1 MNNEASSWRF
11 VVVHTLEKIYPD
23 YIPDEHDIPLD
34 LSVFLGETAS
44 FQVAFTPPRT
54 PQFRQTSGLSVA
66 VNMSAAPYV
75 KLYSVELVPCDLAA
89 FSGHDEGYDRD
100 QPGLYPDLLRPL
112 VDGTIRPLL
121 GSWKS
126 LWVDFRIDDHAQA
139 GIHDIEITI
148 SDVQATVLF
157 CHRTS
162 IEVIAAELP
171 KLPIVNTHWLHCD
184 GLAQFYRVE
193 VFSEQHWE
201 FIDKFMA
208 SASRMQVN
216 SILTPIWTPPLDT
229 EPGGHRLP
237 TQLLEISYENGE
249 YTFDFEQL
257 GRWLRLCRKNGI
269 EYLELAHLFT
279 QWGAEATPSIYIDVA
294 GELVEK
300 FGWHVSA
307 EHPSYRHFLE
317 QLLPRLRAYLD
328 EHWDLAKVMFH
339 ISDEPSGPDG
349 LSKYLR
355 AKSVV
360 EDLLVPCVII
370 DALSDVSFYDTG
382 AVQHPVVATDAV
394 MPFLAREVPQ
404 LWVYYCVGQDRAV
417 SNRFFALPSSRNR
430 VIGHQLFAY
439 DCAGFLHW
447 GFNFYNSEL
456 SRRPI
461 NPFEDTTASGALL
474 GGDAFMVYPGE
485 DGQPLE
491 SIRYKVFT
499 QAMFDLRAMHRLSEL
514 EGRAV
519 VMELIDTDG
528 RGGHLRFDAYRT
540 DPLHYLR
547 VRRAINQRLAAFRRS
562 IRVGEENQMSG
573 NGKGTN

>member
-1 MNNEASSWRF
+1 MNSDGSRWRF
-11 VVVHTLEKIYPD
+11 AAAHTLEKIYPD
-23 YIPDEHDIPLD
+23 YTPAESAVGLD

-54 PQFRQTSGLSVA
+54 SCFRQTAAISVA
-66 VNMSAAPYV
+66 VNAAADPYV
-75 KLYSVELVPCDLAA
+75 TLYSVDLVPCDLAA
-89 FSGHDEGYDRD
+89 FSGHDKGYDRD

-112 VDGTIRPLL
+112 TDGAIAPLL
-121 GSWKS
+121 GGWKA
-126 LWVDFRIDDHAQA
+126 LWVDFRVDDPAQA
-139 GIHDIEITI
+139 GSHDVEITM
-148 SDVQATVLF
+148 SDALSTVLY
-157 CHRTS
+157 RYTVS
-162 IEVIAAELP
+162 IEVIAADLP

-193 VFSEQHWE
+193 VFSEQHWQL
-201 FIDKFMA
+201 IDNFMA

-237 TQLLEISYENGE
+237 TQLLRISYENGA
-249 YTFDFEQL
+249 YSFDFEQL
-257 GRWLRLCRKNGI
+257 GRWLRLCRKNDI

-279 QWGAEATPSIYIDVA
+279 QWGAEATPSIYVDVA

-307 EHPSYRHFLE
+307 MDQSYRAFLE
-317 QLLPRLRAYLD
+317 QLLPRLKAYLGA
-328 EHWDLAKVMFH
+328 HWDLTKVMFH
-339 ISDEPSGPDG
+339 ISDEPSGPGG
-349 LSKYLR
+349 LSNYLR
-355 AKSVV
+355 SKSVV
-360 EDLLVPCVII
+360 DDLVAPCTVI
-370 DALSDVSFYDTG
+370 DALSDVGFYDTG

-394 MPFLAREVPQ
+394 MPFLARNVPQ
-404 LWVYYCVGQDRAV
+404 LWVYYCVSQDRDV

-430 VIGHQLFAY
+430 VIGHQLFAF

-461 NPFEDTTASGALL
+461 NPFENTTASGALP
-474 GGDAFMVYPGE
+474 GGDAFIVYPGE
-485 DGQPLE
+485 NGHPLE
-491 SIRYKVFT
+491 SIRYKVFA
-499 QAMFDLRAMHRLSEL
+499 QAMFDLRAMSQLSGL
-514 EGRAV
+514 IGKAA

-528 RGGHLRFDAYRT
+528 RGGRLQFDAYNT

-547 VRRAINQRLAAFRRS
+547 VRATINKRLATLA
-562 IRVGEENQMSG
+562 
-573 NGKGTN
+573 